1 MLARQQKFKGDY
13 IGVKNYLRTRFVA
26 VFYPA
31 PGVTI
36 AGLMSATSVRTL
48 SWRALEF
55 RPRTFHDKMEMLSID
70 VYDVRQTVIKVSWPG
85 PWPGGLVDQL
95 MFLLL
100 GIVRPG
106 QLLVKL

>member
-1 MLARQQKFKGDY
+1 MLARQQKLKGDY

-36 AGLMSATSVRTL
+36 TDLMSATGVRTL

-55 RPRTFHDKMEMLSID
+55 RSHTFHDKMEMLSID

-85 PWPGGLVDQL
+85 PWPGGLLDQL
-95 MFLLL
+95 VFLLL

>member
-1 MLARQQKFKGDY
+1 M
-13 IGVKNYLRTRFVA
+13 
-26 VFYPA
+26 FYPA

-36 AGLMSATSVRTL
+36 AGLMSATGVRTL

-55 RPRTFHDKMEMLSID
+55 RPRTFHDKMVLSTD
-70 VYDVRQTVIKVSWPG
+70 VYDVRHTVIKASWPG
-85 PWPGGLVDQL
+85 PWPGGLLDQL
-95 MFLLL
+95 VFLLL

>member
-1 MLARQQKFKGDY
+1 MRIICIKKEESLNYKWPMSARQQKLKGDY

-36 AGLMSATSVRTL
+36 TDLMSATGVRTL

-55 RPRTFHDKMEMLSID
+55 RPHTFHDKMEMLSID
-70 VYDVRQTVIKVSWPG
+70 VYDVRQTVIKT
-85 PWPGGLVDQL
+85 
-95 MFLLL
+95 
-100 GIVRPG
+100 
-106 QLLVKL
+106 